1 MKLHPLKKK
10 RKLTFRYALIL
21 HFNFVPNQSYSFIC
35 YIGCRVFFPKS
46 SVLVK
51 TTLRRTL
58 PFLYGANPSNLG
70 KIKIT
75 HTRLNW
81 SGETEC
87 TRYNWIPTSAG
98 NKRKSMPC
106 YLWMNCTS
114 CKMNMTLVS
123 HKLCWT
129 VRAVAVIHSDFYL
142 QRLPACSWRRATAH
156 THKHDIAYT
165 HTACMR
171 TFHAVTQAWINKT
184 HCLIQV
190 RTTQEQMQSIR
201 GGIFF
206 FLYISQPFFLS
217 AV

>member
-1 MKLHPLKKK
+1 M
-10 RKLTFRYALIL
+10 
-21 HFNFVPNQSYSFIC
+21 
-35 YIGCRVFFPKS
+35 
-46 SVLVK
+46 
-51 TTLRRTL
+51 
-58 PFLYGANPSNLG
+58 
-70 KIKIT
+70 
-75 HTRLNW
+75 NW

-129 VRAVAVIHSDFYL
+129 VRAVAVVHSDFYL
-142 QRLPACSWRRATAH
+142 QRLPACCWRRATAH
-156 THKHDIAYT
+156 THTHTNTISHT

-171 TFHAVTQAWINKT
+171 SFHAVTQAWINKT

-190 RTTQEQMQSIR
+190 HTTQEQMQSIR

-206 FLYISQPFFLS
+206 LSLHITTLFPVSCLNSSRQRNPNPLTFPKVVSLRFHLS
-217 AV
+217 ALPSNGTSLPGYLKPSFDLKLSCTACREGSVLL